1 MNDLFSESTHN
12 CMMIF
17 EIPPNFG
24 GEKRKKDFSAAKSKE
39 KKRKEKKIPSRHFG
53 NGKHVTA

>member
-1 MNDLFSESTHN
+1 
-12 CMMIF
+12 MMIF

-24 GEKRKKDFSAAKSKE
+24 GGKRKKDFSPATS
-39 KKRKEKKIPSRHFG
+39 KEKKIPSRHFG

>member
-1 MNDLFSESTHN
+1 
-12 CMMIF
+12 MMIF

-24 GEKRKKDFSAAKSKE
+24 GKKKKRFFARK